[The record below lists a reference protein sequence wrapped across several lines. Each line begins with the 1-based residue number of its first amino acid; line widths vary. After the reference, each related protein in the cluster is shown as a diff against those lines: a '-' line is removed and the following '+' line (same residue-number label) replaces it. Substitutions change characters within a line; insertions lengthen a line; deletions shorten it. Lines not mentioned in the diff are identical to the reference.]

1 MTLSICV
8 CCCGSI
14 PTSTSETLSLIT
26 RTASA
31 TSLMSDEVLPPL
43 RISVHCLVG
52 VQLDLHGRR
61 AVPIRDLACPHLVI
75 TEDAARR
82 MWAVMKRVGSGGSWR
97 GPPRSLP
104 PRSCVRTSSSPGASA
119 PTWLTRGGIWPAALL
134 SSSLVSPVSPRLP
147 MPGL

>member
-1 MTLSICV
+1 MNLSIRV

-61 AVPIRDLACPHLVI
+61 AVPIQDLACPHLVI

-82 MWAVMKRVGSGGSWR
+82 MWAVMKRVGSGGL
-97 GPPRSLP
+97 GADHHVHCLLDL
-104 PRSCVRTSSSPGASA
+104 VRE
-119 PTWLTRGGIWPAALL
+119 LVLL
-134 SSSLVSPVSPRLP
+134 QVLLHRH
-147 MPGL
+147 G